1 MLFANFGQN
10 EAAASLAIIKKLRT
24 CGISAEI
31 YPDNAKMKKQIGFAN
46 AMNVPF
52 FAIVGETELSDG
64 TVTIKNMN
72 DGTQTTV
79 KADELA
85 DIVKQ

>member
-1 MLFANFGQN
+1 
-10 EAAASLAIIKKLRT
+10 
-24 CGISAEI
+24 
-31 YPDNAKMKKQIGFAN
+31 
-46 AMNVPF
+46 MNVPF